1 MYQFESSEQEAAFR
15 AALAAEAKQHIS
27 GRIFDASGTEL
38 TVDDNTIVGTPTI
51 DSRCIADEEV
61 FNFGEMYIGE
71 LNIRIKN
78 DEARAVELVGGEV
91 RLSFGVDTT
100 MGRITIPLGV
110 WDIAEARRDNVHFL
124 SITGHDHMARLVT
137 PVGIDDIG
145 VISLSTI
152 LNIVESAAGIEFAQ
166 TAAQITQ
173 MIAISAFN
181 GTCVHFDVTCWDEV
195 REIAQ
200 IIGGFAFA
208 NREGKIEFRRFGT
221 ESVLTIPASR
231 RFRAELQEGDYGVR
245 AVAYTDY
252 GKTYTAYSSIS
263 HKTSSVLCF
272 EGNKWIWAPPSGT
285 EQTYYTDVC
294 YDILYKLAFTKT
306 IPGTV
311 EFYGDPSLD
320 LGDMVTLEGG
330 IAQDAI
336 TTQEDTTFLVCSS
349 FWQFRAPHTITA
361 GGAPSVGNFVAAESS
376 EGSGSSPVPSGRS
389 ITKNINTADLTP
401 YIGALFPTERTVA
414 RARFSCKDNTNA
426 FINCQL
432 TILGTETANVT
443 AAVYI
448 DGTKQTIDPK
458 ATVSKGRYTTLTL
471 SLDKAIKG
479 GMHTVRVTASGV
491 SELTEVTGYVF
502 GQNITAEELI
512 YSSDYTYTASGGK
525 ATVTGYTGSSEHLE
539 IPEELG
545 NAQTDVIGGT
555 AFTGNTNIT
564 TVYIPDGVTDIA
576 GAAGINYLRQ
586 IEGTM
591 PDGTYGKTVHAEY
604 STSTARTGTFNS
616 GDATNVA
623 FRFNANDAAIT
634 PQDIG
639 TVVISDGIT
648 ETELEIFSGHLGSMW
663 TQEGDWGLT
672 IVVGDDGTGRIVVYS
687 SGDLSALGKWCYSKK
702 VDIIPNTVYTFERI
716 GGIEGVKMQYFTSN
730 DIGHVDTAWSA
741 PLKSIPGNQTPDKN
755 VEQWTTMSSSRRYW
769 ETSTVYTYLDS
780 RPATYEFCSY
790 YADLQPG
797 HYKVI
802 AEGYGNSWGYT
813 YMRNPDMSRDQTPY
827 MALIAE
833 DNTPIIQR
841 RNIFSD
847 TSSPFHHEEYE
858 FTISEPT
865 KVGLYFKAIN
875 TARSDYGNYTRF
887 MIVDHDVVAQP
898 FTIDLAGGGTLSGVT
913 CWEPYQ
919 MNGAFMN
926 AENLAYVSIP
936 ESVKAIGDNAFANT
950 AVTDIR
956 ISSECTYFP
965 SSFPQGCHIWYYGDE
980 PTPDGYYTAAQVDSL
995 MSALDARVTALESQ
1009 EGTNNE

>member
-91 RLSFGVDTT
+91 RLSFGIDTT
-100 MGRITIPLGV
+100 LGRITIPLGV
-110 WDIAEARRDNVHFL
+110 WDIADAKRDNVHFL
-124 SITGHDHMARLVT
+124 NIKGHDRMARLVT
-137 PVGIDDIG
+137 PVGIDDVG

-181 GTCVHFDVTCWDEV
+181 GTCVHFDATCWDEV

-272 EGNKWIWAPPSGT
+272 EGNKWIWAPPSGA

-294 YDILYKLAFTKT
+294 YDILYKLAFTKA

-349 FWQFRAPHTITA
+349 FWQFRAPQTITA
-361 GGAPSVGNFVAAESS
+361 GGAPSVGNFVSS
-376 EGSGSSPVPSGRS
+376 DSGEGSGSSPVPSGRS

-414 RARFSCKDNTNA
+414 RARFSCKDSTNV

-432 TILGTETANVT
+432 TILGTDEATVT

-448 DGTKQTIDPK
+448 DDAKQSIEPQT
-458 ATVSKGRYTTLTL
+458 TVSKGRYTTLTF
-471 SLDKAIKG
+471 SLDRAVKG
-479 GMHTVRVTASGV
+479 GMHTVCVTASGV
-491 SELTEVTGYVF
+491 SELTEVTGYVY

-512 YSSDYTYTASGGK
+512 YSSDYTYTVSGGK
-525 ATVTGYTGSSEHLE
+525 ATVTGYTGSSEHIE

-545 NAQTDVIGGT
+545 SAETSVIGGT
-555 AFTGNTNIT
+555 AFTGNADIT

-586 IEGTM
+586 VESSM
-591 PDGTYGKTVHAEY
+591 PDGTYGKQVNAVY
-604 STSTARTGTFNS
+604 SDSTARTGTFNS
-616 GDATNVA
+616 GTATNIS
-623 FRFNANDAAIT
+623 FRFNANDSPIT
-634 PQDIG
+634 PADIG
-639 TVVISDGIT
+639 KIVLSDGEN
-648 ETELEIFSGHLGSMW
+648 ETELEIFSGHIGSLW
-663 TQEGDWGLT
+663 IDEGNYPLT
-672 IVVGDDGTGRIVVYS
+672 VQCGDDGTGRIVVYA
-687 SGDLSALGKWCYSKK
+687 SGDLPALGKWCYTPKF
-702 VDIIPNTVYTFERI
+702 DITPNTDYTFERI
-716 GGIEGVKMQYFTSN
+716 GGIENVKIQYITSKEV
-730 DIGHVDTAWSA
+730 GHVNTAWSA

-769 ETSTVYTYLDS
+769 ETSTVYQPIDS
-780 RPATYEFCSY
+780 RPALYNYCSY
-790 YADLQPG
+790 FADLPAG
-797 HYKVI
+797 SYKVI
-802 AEGYGNSWGYT
+802 AEGYGNGWGYT
-813 YMRNPDMSRDQTPY
+813 RMQNTDMTYDQTPY

-833 DNTPIIQR
+833 DNTQIIPR
-841 RNIFSD
+841 RTIFQD

-858 FTISEPT
+858 FTLSEPT

-875 TARSDYGNYTRF
+875 PWNNSSNNYTRF
-887 MIVDHDVVAQP
+887 MIVDHDVVAEP
-898 FTIDLAGGGTLSGVT
+898 FTVDISGGGTLSGVT

-980 PTPDGYYTAAQVDSL
+980 PTPDNYYTAEQVNDL
-995 MSALDARVTALESQ
+995 LSALDARVTALESQ
-1009 EGTNNE
+1009 EETNNE